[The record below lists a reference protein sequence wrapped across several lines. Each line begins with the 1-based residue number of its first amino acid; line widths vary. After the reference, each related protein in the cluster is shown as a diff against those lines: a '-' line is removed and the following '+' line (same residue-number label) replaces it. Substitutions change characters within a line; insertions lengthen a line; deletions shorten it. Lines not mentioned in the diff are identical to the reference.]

1 MIMPTEENGLRTH
14 VSKRVALPWESIDP
28 RDDVSAPFENYREA
42 EEAAEPAQLKPTA
55 ASATSPAPAVSVG
68 SDSSPA
74 GKLASA
80 GKLKFPKTLFNK
92 TPSISLANSRSAWAN
107 SGSAL
112 AIAEV
117 PTTVV
122 LERDEDGSLKLAEES
137 QALQDEEAGDLDEDS
152 SEDPGDIGTL
162 AYAGRPESERDNS
175 GWTITVLCVG
185 LALIAACVVIPQA
198 DSNRRLAYEKEKLQM
213 DLDQIQKQV
222 AVNDEFL
229 KKMESDPQL
238 VQRLAQRQMR
248 MIRQG
253 ETVIDLKPDAQPTG
267 AQSTGQDHATAASLD
282 ADQMSPFRIVNVPP
296 PPPLPPYTP
305 VGGTFAELCRQP
317 KSQLYL
323 MGGAMFLVAAGLV
336 LGDSRPR
343 LDAETA

>member
-14 VSKRVALPWESIDP
+14 VSKRVSLPWESIDP
-28 RDDVSAPFENYREA
+28 GEDVSAPFEISLETN
-42 EEAAEPAQLKPTA
+42 EPAHVNAVPTA
-55 ASATSPAPAVSVG
+55 AGSPVPAVSVG

-74 GKLASA
+74 GKL
-80 GKLKFPKTLFNK
+80 KFARSLFSK
-92 TPSISLANSRSAWAN
+92 RPSNAMANFENALAN

-137 QALQDEEAGDLDEDS
+137 QATQDDEAEDSDEESSDSAGDV
-152 SEDPGDIGTL
+152 GTL
-162 AYAGRPESERDNS
+162 AHAGRPEADRDNS
-175 GWTITVLCVG
+175 GWTVTILCVG
-185 LALIAACVVIPQA
+185 LALIAACVIIPQA
-198 DSNRRLAYEKEKLQM
+198 DSNRRLAYEKEKLQL

-253 ETVIDLKPDAQPTG
+253 ETVVDLKTDAQPNT
-267 AQSTGQDHATAASLD
+267 ASHATAASLD

-296 PPPLPPYTP
+296 PPPLPAYTP

-317 KSQLYL
+317 KSRLYL

-343 LDAETA
+343 PEIA